1 MKHRQFFALSG
12 LAVAL
17 AVIVYLTT
25 PPALV
30 NAAGMP
36 ELPADI
42 DAFLAAS
49 ERNAAAAFPL
59 VPNTEKRIIWRE
71 PGIRS
76 KVAVVYL
83 HGFSATRQE
92 TAPLAEQVAI
102 ALEANLFETRLTGH
116 GRAASPLFDVTAEDW
131 LEDVTE
137 ALAIGT
143 RIGEQVIVIGTS
155 TGGTL
160 ALAMS
165 QHEAAESVSH
175 FILISPNIRPRDETA
190 QWATRPAGRLIARL
204 FVGPTRSWTPQN
216 EQQAR
221 YWSTSYPTSAAI
233 EVMRLVDY
241 VNTLLPLELGADL
254 LVMISPDDQVVSP
267 VATQYAFN
275 RIDAPRKKI
284 IEFVDSLGPSSH
296 VLAGDILAPQ
306 STPGVAARI
315 VEFIKA
321 GGAPEL

>member
-1 MKHRQFFALSG
+1 VKQHKLAAVVVFLAG
-12 LAVAL
+12 LAAL
-17 AVIVYLTT
+17 IFFTT

-30 NAAGMP
+30 NAASTAA
-36 ELPADI
+36 LPDDI

-59 VPNTEKRIIWRE
+59 IPNTEKRIVWRE
-71 PGIRS
+71 PSVRS

-102 ALEANLFETRLTGH
+102 ALEANLFETRLRGH
-116 GRAASPLFDVTAEDW
+116 GRAESPLLDVTAEDW
-131 LEDVTE
+131 LDDVTE
-137 ALAIGT
+137 ALAIGA

-165 QHEAAESVSH
+165 QHEAAKSVTH
-175 FILISPNIRPRDETA
+175 FILISPNIQPSNETA
-190 QWATRPAGRLIARL
+190 HWATRPAGRLIARL
-204 FVGPTRSWTPQN
+204 FVGPTRSWEPRN

-221 YWSTSYPTSAAI
+221 YWSTTYPTAAAI

-241 VNTLLPLELGADL
+241 VNALLPLDLDANL
-254 LVMISPDDQVVSP
+254 LVMMSPDDKVVSP
-267 VATQYAFN
+267 LATQYAFN

-284 IEFVDSLGPSSH
+284 IEFLDSHDPSSH

-315 VEFIKA
+315 VEFIAA
-321 GGAPEL
+321 GSAPEL

>member
-1 MKHRQFFALSG
+1 VKHWKLTALGLFLLG
-12 LAVAL
+12 LA
-17 AVIVYLTT
+17 AVIYVTT

-30 NAAGMP
+30 NAASTLAVPG
-36 ELPADI
+36 DI
-42 DAFLAAS
+42 DAFLATS
-49 ERNAAAAFPL
+49 ERSAAEAFPL
-59 VPNTEKRIIWRE
+59 VPNTEKRIVWRK
-71 PGIRS
+71 PGVRS
-76 KVAVVYL
+76 RFAVVYL

-165 QHEAAESVSH
+165 QHEAAAPVTH
-175 FILISPNIRPRDETA
+175 FILISPNIKPSNETA

-204 FVGPTRSWTPQN
+204 FVGPTRNWTPQN

-254 LVMISPDDQVVSP
+254 LVMISPDDKVVSP